1 MIVSQGDVHNLLENV
16 IHFGHKLVC
25 KRRDIFYPQPTHPLT
40 HWWKLTQ
47 LDYITSQYMF
57 DENLKCTFY
66 RDNRKWKY
74 WSAVNVLMISLSF
87 GIHRQI
93 FSFSIW
99 EKHGNGLVWIKN
111 TPTKSPI
118 FSFVLFHH
126 WFFVY
131 SCHLCIHIL
140 HWCFAEWLR
149 QHQWHI
155 HGGYFKCRFIGSR
168 EFITA
173 CIW

>member
-16 IHFGHKLVC
+16 IHFVHKLVC

-40 HWWKLTQ
+40 HWWKLTH

-74 WSAVNVLMISLSF
+74 WSAVNVLIISLSF

-126 WFFVY
+126 
-131 SCHLCIHIL
+131 CIIGSL
-140 HWCFAEWLR
+140 FIPVTCVSIF
-149 QHQWHI
+149 
-155 HGGYFKCRFIGSR
+155 FIGVSLNDSGSTND
-168 EFITA
+168 ISMA
-173 CIW
+173 SISNAVS